1 MVVDIEAGWR
11 WLASRLFIFSV
22 LLKEVHDLQA
32 VVIVESNAGFQ
43 KKLLGITTPDGVQ
56 EALARCYPWF
66 DAQLTQAANL
76 TGVSTFRSRIHLP
89 AALQTLEGFI
99 DSIQVPTPPA
109 PICRNGRKSSRGA
122 CGNIVPGSRSARLLE
137 SCPLLF
143 TTRESR
149 P

>member
-109 PICRNGRKSSRGA
+109 PDLPEWSQIEPGRLWEHSPWVTIGEVVGKLSPSFYD
-122 CGNIVPGSRSARLLE
+122 P
-137 SCPLLF
+137 
-143 TTRESR
+143 
-149 P
+149 